1 MFSKEKNIKK
11 KIRIRELIFLQ
22 MIVVIY
28 TLSSVVLKKAADTAF
43 FSLPFIGL
51 YALEIGI
58 LGVYAICWQQII
70 KKVDLSIA
78 YANRAVA
85 LLWSMVWA
93 VVFFDERITIPNLIG
108 VMIVIAGTI
117 IVNSDD
123 E

>member
-1 MFSKEKNIKK
+1 MKEQKKERRGKISIKQM
-11 KIRIRELIFLQ
+11 IFLQ
-22 MIVVIY
+22 AIVVIY
-28 TLSSVVLKKAADTAF
+28 TLSSVVLKKAADTVF
-43 FSLPFIGL
+43 LSLPFIGL

-58 LGVYAICWQQII
+58 LGIYAICWQQVI
-70 KKVDLSIA
+70 KKVELSIA

-93 VVFFDERITIPNLIG
+93 VVFFEERITIPNLIG

-117 IVNSDD
+117 MVNSDD